1 MQLRK
6 AVALGASSLLAALGV
21 VVVAATPAQA
31 DPLRNH
37 AGSRFIGY
45 ALGLEAQNSD
55 AMYRTVGAREFNS
68 VTAENAMK
76 WEATEPN
83 PNQFT
88 FGGADQVVAAAQANN
103 QQIHGHTLVW
113 HSQTPGWVQSLQG
126 TAQLNAMN
134 NHITTVMNRY
144 ENSVRS
150 WDVVNEALNED
161 GSLRQSFWLN
171 NSGVGEQYI
180 DRAFAAAN
188 AADPDAEL
196 CINDFNT
203 DGMGAK
209 SNGMFALVQRLL
221 QRGVPIDCVGFQGH
235 LAIQFSF
242 PSQVQANFQ
251 RFANLGLNVKITE
264 LDVRMQNP
272 SDATKFNTQATYFR
286 QMVQA
291 CLGVGARCNQITF
304 WGFTDKF
311 SWVPGTFPSE
321 CCALLYDANYNP
333 KPAYTAVHDAL
344 GGGQTDPD
352 TTPPTTPGTPTVSG
366 VTSNSAVLSWAASTD
381 SGGSGLAGYNVHR
394 EQGATDPVLA
404 SPTTNSTTL
413 TGLTPST
420 QYQVYIRARDGAG
433 NLSTAT
439 ATVTFTTLAG
449 PVTGTCRVTY
459 SASNWGGGGGFTAGV
474 TIVNTG
480 TAAINGWTLAFSYTA
495 GQRVTMPG
503 WGATWAQPAGSGN
516 VTATPLSWNA
526 NLAPNTPTN
535 IGFNGTFTGSNP
547 APASFTLNGTA
558 CATG

>member
-1 MQLRK
+1 MV
-6 AVALGASSLLAALGV
+6 AVGVCGLLTGLGV
-21 VVVAATPAQA
+21 IVAAAPAAA

-45 ALGLEAQNSD
+45 ALNLNAQSSD
-55 AMYRTVGAREFNS
+55 AMYRTVAAREFNS

-83 PNQFT
+83 PNQFS

-113 HSQTPGWVQSLQG
+113 HSQTPGWVQSL
-126 TAQLNAMN
+126 NATDMRAAMQR
-134 NHITTVMNRY
+134 HINTVVGRY
-144 ENSVRS
+144 ANSVRS
-150 WDVVNEALNED
+150 WDVVNEAFNED
-161 GSLRQSFWLN
+161 GSRRASFWQNTLGN
-171 NSGVGEQYI
+171 NYI
-180 DRAFAAAN
+180 ADAFRMAD

-203 DGMGAK
+203 DGMNAK
-209 SNGMFALVQRLL
+209 SNGLFSLVQSLV
-221 QRGVPIDCVGFQGH
+221 QQGVPINCVGFQGH
-235 LAIQFSF
+235 LATQFSF
-242 PSQVQANFQ
+242 PSQVQQNFQ

-264 LDVRMQNP
+264 LDVRMPNP
-272 SDATKFNTQATYFR
+272 RDSAKDTAQATYFR
-286 QMVQA
+286 NMVNA

-311 SWVPGTFPSE
+311 SWVPDTFPSE

-366 VTSNSAVLSWAASTD
+366 VTSNSATLSWAASTD
-381 SGGSGLAGYNVHR
+381 TGGSGLAGYNVHR

-404 SPTTNSTTL
+404 SPTTNSTML

-433 NLSTAT
+433 NLSTAS

-526 NLAPNTPTN
+526 NLAPNSPTN

>member
-1 MQLRK
+1 MRRK
-6 AVALGASSLLAALGV
+6 LLAAAICALLSMLGLV
-21 VVVAATPAQA
+21 VLSGPAQA

-45 ALGLEAQNSD
+45 ALGLEAQGSD
-55 AMYRTVGAREFNS
+55 AMYRTVGAREFNI

-76 WEATEPN
+76 WESTEPN

-113 HSQTPGWVQSLQG
+113 HSQTPGWVQGLSG
-126 TAQLNAMN
+126 TAMLNAMN
-134 NHITTVMNRY
+134 NHITTVVNRY

-180 DRAFAAAN
+180 DRAFQAAN

-264 LDVRMQNP
+264 LDVRMPNP
-272 SDATKFNTQATYFR
+272 EDATKRNTQATYFR

-311 SWVPGTFPSE
+311 SWVPGTFPNE
-321 CCALLYDANYNP
+321 CCALLYDNNYNP

-344 GGGQTDPD
+344 GPGGGGD

-366 VTSNSAVLSWAASTD
+366 VTSNSASLSWTASTD
-381 SGGSGLAGYNVHR
+381 TGGSGLAGYNVYR
-394 EQGATDPVLA
+394 RQGTTDTLLTQT
-404 SPTTNSTTL
+404 TTNSAAL
-413 TGLTPST
+413 TNLTPAT
-420 QYQVYIRARDGAG
+420 QYTVVVRARDGAG
-433 NLSTAT
+433 NLSNPSGTA
-439 ATVTFTTLAG
+439 TFTTQE
-449 PVTGTCRVTY
+449 
-459 SASNWGGGGGFTAGV
+459 GGGGTGPCQVAYSANNWGTGSDGFTANL
-474 TIVNTG
+474 TITNTG
-480 TAAINGWTLAFSYTA
+480 TAAVNGWTLAFSFA
-495 GQRVTMPG
+495 SGQRVSQG
-503 WGATWAQPAGSGN
+503 WNATWTQAAGSAN
-516 VTATPLSWNA
+516 VTATPVDWNRTI
-526 NLAPNTPTN
+526 NPNTSVG
-535 IGFNGTFTGSNP
+535 IGFNGTHTGSNP
-547 APASFTLNGTA
+547 EPTAFTLNGAA
-558 CATG
+558 CTVV

>member
-1 MQLRK
+1 MRRK
-6 AVALGASSLLAALGV
+6 LLAAAICAVLSALGL
-21 VVVAATPAQA
+21 VALSAPAQA

-45 ALGLEAQNSD
+45 AHNINAYNGEAQ
-55 AMYRTVGAREFNS
+55 YRTIAAREFNS

-76 WEATEPN
+76 WDATEPN
-83 PNQFT
+83 PNQFS
-88 FGGADQVVAAAQANN
+88 FGQADQVVAAAQANS

-126 TAQLNAMN
+126 TALLNAMD
-134 NHITTVMNRY
+134 NHIATVVNRY

-161 GSLRQSFWLN
+161 GTLRQSFWLN
-171 NSGVGEQYI
+171 NAGIGEQYI

-242 PSQVQANFQ
+242 PSQVEANLQ

-272 SDATKFNTQATYFR
+272 SDATKFATQATFFR
-286 QMVQA
+286 QYVQA
-291 CLGVGARCNQITF
+291 CVNVGARCNQITF
-304 WGFTDKF
+304 WGFTDRHT
-311 SWVPGTFPSE
+311 WVPDTFPNE
-321 CCALLYDANYNP
+321 CCPLLYDANYTA
-333 KPAYTAVHDAL
+333 KPAYTAVHEVL
-344 GGGQTDPD
+344 GGGSDPTD
-352 TTPPTTPGTPTVSG
+352 TTPPTTPGTPSVSG
-366 VTSNSAVLSWAASTD
+366 VTSNSANLSWAASTD
-381 SGGSGLAGYNVHR
+381 VGGSGLAGYNVHR
-394 EQGATDPVLA
+394 EQGTTDPLLA

-420 QYQVYIRARDGAG
+420 TYQVYVRARDGAG
-433 NLSTAT
+433 NLSPNS
-439 ATVTFTTLAG
+439 ATVTFTTLSG
-449 PVTGTCRVTY
+449 PVTGTCQVAY
-459 SASNWGGGGGFTAGV
+459 SASNWSGTNGFTGSV
-474 TIVNTG
+474 TITNTG
-480 TAAINGWTLAFSYTA
+480 TAPINGWTLAFSFPS
-495 GQRVTMPG
+495 GQRVSQG
-503 WGATWAQPAGSGN
+503 WSATWTQPQGSAN
-516 VTATPLSWNA
+516 VTATPLSWNTTIAA
-526 NLAPNTPTN
+526 NQSVG
-535 IGFNGTFTGSNP
+535 IGFNGTHTGQNPEPTAFTI
-547 APASFTLNGTA
+547 NGTA
-558 CATG
+558 CAVV